1 MMGTRTPSLCIM
13 PSILCRLYVSVDSL
27 ETRVGRVQESICRAE
42 RESVLANRSPRTL
55 RVASRATREARRLA
69 MILPYSATSA
79 SASIPPPNRRRES
92 TSLTGAF
99 SPSSSIYPKR
109 RGRRS
114 SAMVPITLM
123 TNPNAMRTAFGFKYC
138 VIFALSMAFPLFL
151 SVFSIIKLFTLF
163 VNRQKSFATADEP
176 PQKCDGSSEIN
187 FSCAAYSAAKEISR
201 HTGCPHNPVC

>member
-42 RESVLANRSPRTL
+42 RESVLENRSPRTL

-69 MILPYSATSA
+69 MMLPYSATSA
-79 SASIPPPNRRRES
+79 SASIPPPNRRREG

-114 SAMVPITLM
+114 SAMVPITLIM
-123 TNPNAMRTAFGFKYC
+123 NPNAMRTAFGFKYC
-138 VIFALSMAFPLFL
+138 VIFTRSTAAPSFFFIK
-151 SVFSIIKLFTLF
+151 VFSIIKHFTGF
-163 VNRQKSFATADEP
+163 VKRAFIRAGRPPRLCGGRPALMFPFAAQSDNLSLYTEC
-176 PQKCDGSSEIN
+176 PQSP
-187 FSCAAYSAAKEISR
+187 SR
-201 HTGCPHNPVC
+201 